1 MRKFLSLLLVLMLIP
16 FVVPGRVKGISDVK
30 VTVNP
35 SYRLDYGEYKITFVT
50 GSDLTG
56 GIDNIY
62 LKFPLEATIPCTSC
76 AYGGDRSRFK
86 INGHN
91 AANAALYAAD
101 PSKKTIYLTM
111 PGGITVKKG
120 DKIEIVIAQG
130 ANFQN
135 PSMPGKYTLTIWTDR
150 EVGKFQAEFEIIS
163 TKVQDLTVSND
174 PETSGLIATYKI
186 AFKTGNKGSLINGQ
200 NIYVEFPE
208 GIHFPTV
215 PHKNAI
221 TINSENPKEISL
233 QENIFTLELAYSINA
248 SRDVLIYFLG
258 SFGLENPEKAGT
270 YKLNIWTD
278 TEPEHVSAEFTVK
291 AQKAVSTQIE
301 VSPQAP
307 DGTNGFY
314 RTEPT
319 VTLLS
324 ETNTGETIE
333 TFFKIDS
340 DEYKTYTS
348 PVTISEGIHTF
359 SYYSKTQTLK
369 ESEKS
374 VIFKVDFT
382 PPEIKV
388 EVPPEDPYYTGDQKL
403 MLFGSISESAQIIV
417 SSAVVQQNPNGSFAR
432 EITLVPGENTIQIRA
447 TDLAGNMSVKLIKVV
462 FDTTVPVLTITS
474 PMNWEKISTKEISV
488 KGNVYPANT
497 DVYVLNNKIKVNEDG
512 SFEFSFVPQNSGTLI
527 PVNIRATYPFS
538 KKTVEK
544 TITVVYEPKTLSIM
558 LTVDKKVAIVEGV
571 EKIMDVAP
579 FIDKNSNRTLVPIRF
594 VSEFLG
600 GTVDWNATTRTV
612 TIKFGKNINNE
623 GLEIELTIGNTALYV
638 NGKEV
643 KTDVAPLIKDSRT
656 FVPLRFIAETMGF
669 NVEWNSANRS
679 IAITTP

>member
-1 MRKFLSLLLVLMLIP
+1 MRKFLSLLLVLMLIT
-16 FVVPGRVKGISDVK
+16 FVVPHGVRGISEVS

-35 SYRLDYGEYKITFVT
+35 AYRLDYGEYKITFVT
-50 GSDLTG
+50 GADLTG

-62 LKFPLEATIPCTSC
+62 LKFPLEANIPCTSC
-76 AYGGDRSRFK
+76 AYGHCPACFQ
-86 INGHN
+86 INGYN
-91 AANAALYAAD
+91 AARVGLVDA
-101 PSKKTIYLTM
+101 STKTIYLTM

-150 EVGKFQAEFEIIS
+150 EVGKFQAEFEIMS
-163 TKVQDLTVSND
+163 TKVQNLTVTND
-174 PETSGLIATYKI
+174 PETSSLIATYKI
-186 AFKTGNKGSLINGQ
+186 SFKTGDHGNLMNGK

-221 TINSENPKEISL
+221 TINGENPQEISL
-233 QENIFTLELAYSINA
+233 QGNIFSLKLANSINA

-258 SFGLENPEKAGT
+258 SFGLQNPDTGGT
-270 YKLNIWTD
+270 YSISVWTD
-278 TEPEHVSAEFTVK
+278 VEPEHVSTSFTVR
-291 AQKAVSTQIE
+291 AQKTVSTQLE
-301 VSPQAP
+301 VSPQSP
-307 DGTNGFY
+307 DGTNNIY
-314 RTEPT
+314 RTIPS
-319 VTLLS
+319 VTLAA

-340 DEYKTYTS
+340 DDYKTYTG
-348 PVTISEGIHTF
+348 PVTITEGIHTF

-374 VIFKVDFT
+374 VIFKIDFT

-447 TDLAGNMSVKLIKVV
+447 TDLAGNMSVKLIKVI

-474 PMNWEKISTKEISV
+474 PINWEKISTKEISV
-488 KGNVYPANT
+488 QGNVYPANT
-497 DVYVLNNKIKVNEDG
+497 DVYVSNNKISVNEDG
-512 SFEFSFVPQNSGTLI
+512 TFIFSFVPQNSGTLI

-558 LTVDKKVAIVEGV
+558 LTVDKNVAIVNGV
-571 EKIMDVAP
+571 EQTMDVAP

-679 IAITTP
+679 IAIKTP

>member
-1 MRKFLSLLLVLMLIP
+1 MLIP
-16 FVVPGRVKGISDVK
+16 FVVPGGVKGISDVK

-35 SYRLDYGEYKITFVT
+35 PYRLDYEEYKINLIT
-50 GSDLTG
+50 GTELKG
-56 GIDNIY
+56 GIDSIIIQ
-62 LKFPLEATIPCTSC
+62 FPLESNIPCTSC
-76 AYGGDRSRFK
+76 AYGHCPACFK
-86 INGHN
+86 INGYN
-91 AANAALYAAD
+91 AARVGLVEA
-101 PSKKTIYLTM
+101 STKTIYLTM

-135 PSMPGKYTLTIWTDR
+135 PSMPGKYTLTLWTDR
-150 EVGKFQAEFEIIS
+150 EGKVQSEPFEIIS

-174 PETSGLIATYKI
+174 TETSGLIATYKI
-186 AFKTGNKGSLINGQ
+186 AFKIGSKGSLINGL

-208 GIHFPTV
+208 GIHLPTV

-221 TINSENPKEISL
+221 TINDENPQEISL
-233 QENIFTLELAYSINA
+233 QRNIFTLKLTHSINA
-248 SRDVLIYFLG
+248 SKDVLIYFLG
-258 SFGLENPEKAGT
+258 SFGLENPEKAGI
-270 YKLNIWTD
+270 YKLNVWTD
-278 TEPEHVSAEFTVK
+278 VEPEHVSAEFTVK
-291 AQKAVSTQIE
+291 AQKTVSTQIE
-301 VSPQAP
+301 VNPRAP

-340 DEYKTYTS
+340 DDYKTYTG
-348 PVTISEGIHTF
+348 PVTIPEGIHTI

-374 VIFKVDFT
+374 VIFKIDFT

-388 EVPPEDPYYTGDQKL
+388 EVPPEDPYCTGDQKL
-403 MLFGSISESAQIIV
+403 MIFGSISESAQIIV

-474 PMNWEKISTKEISV
+474 PMNWEKILTKEISV
-488 KGNVYPANT
+488 KGNVYLADT
-497 DVYVLNNKIKVNEDG
+497 DVYVSSNKINVNEDG

-558 LTVDKKVAIVEGV
+558 LTVDK
-571 EKIMDVAP
+571 
-579 FIDKNSNRTLVPIRF
+579 NSNRTLVPIRF

-612 TIKFGKNINNE
+612 TIKFEKNKNGE
-623 GLEIELTIGNTALYV
+623 VLEIELTIGNTVVYV

-643 KTDVAPLIKDSRT
+643 KTDVAPLIKSDRT
-656 FVPLRFIAETMGF
+656 FVPLRFIAETIGF